1 VIRLHLLLL
10 IIATGCGPAP
20 KQMAPLAADATMA
33 PAYPRSTMGDEATA
47 RVAAELTALA
57 KNRQTPTGEILF
69 DRCDVLPPVRSILP
83 YGAGQYEQQTRL
95 PIILTT
101 ASGWNKLDSAARQIE
116 LRTLFVAITQSTQGL
131 ASVGGPTLTVV
142 NPRGW
147 QVAWMNDAGT
157 GRPLF
162 VGDGDD

>member
-1 VIRLHLLLL
+1 ML
-10 IIATGCGPAP
+10 IILSTGCSRPTKP
-20 KQMAPLAADATMA
+20 LDPLAADTIMA

-101 ASGWNKLDSAARQIE
+101 ASGWNKLDSATRQIE

-131 ASVGGPTLTVV
+131 ASVGGPTITVV

-147 QVAWMNDAGT
+147 QVA
-157 GRPLF
+157 
-162 VGDGDD
+162 

>member
-1 VIRLHLLLL
+1 VIRCLL
-10 IIATGCGPAP
+10 ILIILSTGCSRPTKP
-20 KQMAPLAADATMA
+20 LDPLAADTIMA
-33 PAYPRSTMGDEATA
+33 PAYPRSTMGDAPTE
-47 RVAAELTALA
+47 RVATELATLT
-57 KNRQTPTGEILF
+57 KNRQTPAGEILF

-101 ASGWNKLDSAARQIE
+101 APGWEKLDAVARQTE
-116 LRTLFVAITQSTQGL
+116 LRALFVAISQSTQSLG
-131 ASVGGPTLTVV
+131 SVSGPILTVV